1 VTTARGSTFP
11 LVPVRRFVGQP
22 GGVRRSMRRGDGDEV
37 VGSRPYRPGDPVSTI
52 DWATSARLSA
62 ARSTDVFVVNEHY
75 AAETPRVA
83 VAVDPRPAM
92 ALYGPPFPWL
102 DKAAATD
109 AVARLIGRSARAS
122 RVEVVEPRRAAQDL
136 GSALR
141 RLALQ
146 TARLPTGSFVFVV
159 SDFLAD
165 LEPVHWLRLRARA
178 WDAVPVV
185 VQDPTWERSFPE
197 VGGLAIPFV
206 AAEGGAVQE
215 TWLSR
220 REARGRRAANEE
232 RFRSLLDRFRRLG
245 LDPVVVDSADPDL
258 ILRAFLGWATRRRR
272 RRRRAA

>member
-1 VTTARGSTFP
+1 MTATRGSTFP
-11 LVPVRRFVGQP
+11 LVPVRRFEGQP
-22 GGVRRSMRRGDGDEV
+22 GGLRRSLRRGDGDEV

-62 ARSTDVFVVNEHY
+62 ARSTDVFVVNEHF

-92 ALYGPPFPWL
+92 ALYGPSFPWL

-109 AVARLIGRSARAS
+109 AVARLIARSARAA
-122 RVEVVEPRRAAQDL
+122 RVELVEPRRAAQDL

-141 RLALQ
+141 GLALQ
-146 TARLPTGSFVFVV
+146 TTGLPTGSFVFVV
-159 SDFLAD
+159 SDFLGD
-165 LEPVHWLRLRARA
+165 LDPAHWLRLRARA
-178 WDAVPVV
+178 WDVVPVV
-185 VQDPTWERSFPE
+185 VQDPTWEQSFPE
-197 VGGLAIPFV
+197 VGGLAVPFV
-206 AAEGGAVQE
+206 AAEGGAVRE

-245 LDPVVVDSADPDL
+245 LDPVLVDSADPDL
-258 ILRAFLGWATRRRR
+258 VLRAFLGWANRRRR
-272 RRRRAA
+272 LRRRAA